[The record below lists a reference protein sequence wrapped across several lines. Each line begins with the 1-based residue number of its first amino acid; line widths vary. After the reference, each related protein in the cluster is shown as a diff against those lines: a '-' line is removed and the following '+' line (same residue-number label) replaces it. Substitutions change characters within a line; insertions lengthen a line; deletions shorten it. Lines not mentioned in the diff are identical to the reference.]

1 MEFENKTILLTGAST
16 GIGEEIAKKLAMIN
30 CRLILLAR
38 RTNLIEEYLSELN
51 NIRADIDVIQCDVA
65 KKDSVYESM
74 IKIRSK
80 IKSKIQ
86 GMSKNKNNID
96 IAILNAGISYRT
108 DITEFNSKHAEEIF
122 GVNVMG
128 IIYWVEQLLPEMME
142 RKNGMIVGVSS
153 LADSRGHAKSE
164 FYCASKAAAT
174 KILEGLRVE
183 LHSYNIKVVTV
194 KPGFVETPM
203 TSKNKFKMPLLMK
216 PEKAADIILRGI
228 EKEKP
233 VIAFPMPIVFA
244 SWLGGILPSRV
255 YEFFAKRVKVR

>member
-16 GIGEEIAKKLAMIN
+16 GIGEEVAKKLAMIN

-38 RTNLIEEYLSELN
+38 RINLIEEYLSLIN
-51 NIRADIDVIQCDVA
+51 NKRAEIEVIQCDVS
-65 KKDSVYESM
+65 KKESVNESM
-74 IKIRSK
+74 IKI
-80 IKSKIQ
+80 KS
-86 GMSKNKNNID
+86 MSKNKNNID

-108 DITEFNSKHAEEIF
+108 DITEFNSKHVEEIF

-128 IIYWVEQLLPEMME
+128 IIYWVEQLLPEMMK

-164 FYCASKAAAT
+164 FYCASKSAAT

-183 LHSYNIKVVTV
+183 LHPYNIKVVTV

-228 EKEKP
+228 EKEKSI
-233 VIAFPMPIVFA
+233 IAFPIPIAFA

>member
-1 MEFENKTILLTGAST
+1 MEFKNKTILLTGAST
-16 GIGEEIAKKLAMIN
+16 GIGKEIAKKLAMIN
-30 CRLILLAR
+30 CKLILLAR

-51 NIRADIDVIQCDVA
+51 NIRADIDVLQCDVSM
-65 KKDSVYESM
+65 KEDVSGSM
-74 IKIRSK
+74 IKI
-80 IKSKIQ
+80 KS
-86 GMSKNKNNID
+86 MSKNKNNID

-108 DITEFNSKHAEEIF
+108 DITEFNSKHAEDIF

-142 RKNGMIVGVSS
+142 RKNGMILGVSS

-183 LHSYNIKVVTV
+183 LHPYNIKVVTV

-216 PEKAADIILRGI
+216 PEKAADIILSGI

-233 VIAFPMPIVFA
+233 VIAFPLPIVFA
-244 SWLGGILPSRV
+244 SWLGGILPSRI

>member
-1 MEFENKTILLTGAST
+1 MEFKNKTILLTGAST
-16 GIGEEIAKKLAMIN
+16 GIGKEVAKKLAMIDCN
-30 CRLILLAR
+30 LILLAR
-38 RTNLIEEYLSELN
+38 RTNLIEEYLSEMN
-51 NIRADIDVIQCDVA
+51 NKRAEIIVEECDVS
-65 KKDSVYESM
+65 DNQSVNQSM
-74 IKIRSK
+74 IK
-80 IKSKIQ
+80 IKSKI
-86 GMSKNKNNID
+86 KNDLD

-128 IIYWVEQLLPEMME
+128 IIYWVEHLLPEMMK
-142 RKNGMIVGVSS
+142 RKDGMIVGVSS

-183 LHSYNIKVVTV
+183 LNPYNIKVITV

-216 PEKAADIILRGI
+216 PEKAADLILNGI

-233 VIAFPMPIVFA
+233 VIAFPIPIVFA
-244 SWLGGILPSRV
+244 SWLGGILPSKV